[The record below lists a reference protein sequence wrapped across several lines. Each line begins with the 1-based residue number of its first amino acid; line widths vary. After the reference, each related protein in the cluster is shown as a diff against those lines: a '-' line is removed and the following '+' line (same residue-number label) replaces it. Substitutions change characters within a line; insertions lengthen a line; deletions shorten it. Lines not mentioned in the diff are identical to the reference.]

1 MSSRHVSRMQAV
13 QALFAADM
21 TGALTLE
28 RVEGALADQ
37 DRSLEK
43 GGDERPFTLELI
55 RGVIANRE
63 ALDGIIEKAAP
74 DWPIDKVAPIDRTVL
89 RLGLYEVL
97 FGNNVEVPP
106 KVALN
111 EAVELAKTF
120 GGDTSG
126 SFVNG
131 VLGTVYRE
139 REEHA

>member
-1 MSSRHVSRMQAV
+1 MQAV